1 MCRYRYNNI
10 RGDYMEY
17 EKISYF
23 VSKWGITERRIR
35 VLCAERRIEGALKVG
50 KTWLIPKDTPKPR
63 DRRFKNINDIFFD
76 DINTDVIDNK
86 KAIIDDSRPF
96 SPMMVRQ
103 LNDKLLVEWTYHSN
117 AIEGNTLTMS
127 ETKVVLENG
136 ITIKGKPLKDHL
148 EVINHK
154 EAIEY
159 VEELVKKDTKLTE
172 YDIKSIHYLILKQID
187 NLNAGKYRTEN
198 VLISGSKHIPSSYI
212 NVPLGMQKLMEQYE
226 DWAAYHP
233 LIRACLLHG
242 EFVKIHPFV
251 DGNGRT
257 ARLLL
262 NFELIKN
269 GYPPVIIKNED
280 RADYYDALE
289 VASTTRD
296 YTLFINF
303 VLNLV
308 NEAADSYL
316 LLLGK

>member
-1 MCRYRYNNI
+1 MK
-10 RGDYMEY
+10 Y

-35 VLCAERRIEGALKVG
+35 VLCTEGRIEGAVKVG
-50 KTWLIPKDTPKPR
+50 KTWLIPKDASKPR
-63 DRRFKNINDIFFD
+63 DKRYKNINDLFFD
-76 DINTDVIDNK
+76 DINTDAIDNK
-86 KAIIDDSRPF
+86 KAIIDESRPF
-96 SPMMVRQ
+96 SQTMIRQ

-148 EVINHK
+148 EAINHK

-172 YDIKSIHYLILKQID
+172 YDIKSIHYLILKEID
-187 NLNAGKYRTEN
+187 NLNAGKYRAQN
-198 VLISGSKHIPSSYI
+198 VLISGSKHIPPSYI
-212 NVPLGMQKLMEQYE
+212 NVPLEMQMLMEQYE
-226 DWAAYHP
+226 DWAVYHP

-262 NFELIKN
+262 NFALIKN

-289 VASTTRD
+289 MASTTKN
-296 YTLFINF
+296 YTLFINL